1 MEDIE
6 KMIGAMARL
15 PDGEL
20 VKIDHVYKDGCAR
33 VVRIEGEFAGM
44 IVLCQLDKLQ
54 LVKAASG

>member
-6 KMIGAMARL
+6 KMIGAIARL

-20 VKIDHVYKDGCAR
+20 VEIETVYEDGWAR
-33 VVRIEGEFAGM
+33 ATRIEGEFAGM
-44 IVLCQLDKLQ
+44 VALCHIDKLQ